1 MNQISLEE
9 AKIHL
14 KELVDAALKGEEIL
28 IAKDQEHIVKLTPV
42 SAIKSHTQ
50 FGSAKGQ
57 IWMADDFDSP
67 IEDFAEYEK

>member
-14 KELVDAALKGEEIL
+14 KELVDAALKGEEVL

-42 SAIKSHTQ
+42 SAIKSHPQ

-57 IWMADDFDSP
+57 IWMADDFDAP
-67 IEDFAEYEK
+67 LEDFAEYEK

>member
-14 KELVDAALKGEEIL
+14 KELVDAALKGEEVM
-28 IAKDQEHIVKLTPV
+28 IAKDQEHVVKLIPIC
-42 SAIKSHTQ
+42 ALKSHPQ

-57 IWMADDFDSP
+57 IWMADDFDVP
-67 IEDFAEYEK
+67 LKDFAEYEE

>member
-14 KELVDAALKGEEIL
+14 KELVDAALKGEEVL

-42 SAIKSHTQ
+42 SAIKSLPQ

-57 IWMADDFDSP
+57 IWMADDFDAP
-67 IEDFAEYEK
+67 LEDFAEYEK

>member
-42 SAIKSHTQ
+42 SAIKSHPQ

>member
-9 AKIHL
+9 ARIHL
-14 KELVDAALKGEEIL
+14 PELIDAALKGEDVL

-42 SAIKSHTQ
+42 SAIKSHPQ

-57 IWMADDFDSP
+57 IWMADDFDAP
-67 IEDFAEYEK
+67 LEDFAEYEK